1 MRPDTL
7 SESADQFH
15 PVNGLNPVPLEKFRG
30 DGQLFC
36 AAEASKRA
44 IFWGEHIFH
53 CTRVAQSHEESERW
67 TLGAS
72 RLRSLGAQTARTSGR
87 LRVALYGFS
96 PIAAALR

>member
-44 IFWGEHIFH
+44 IFWGEHI
-53 CTRVAQSHEESERW
+53 S
-67 TLGAS
+67 
-72 RLRSLGAQTARTSGR
+72 TARVLHNPMKNLNAGLLAR
-87 LRVALYGFS
+87 LG
-96 PIAAALR
+96 